1 MTDAMMD
8 FQRLDSGFS
17 TPDGFK
23 DGLAAYARR
32 RWQTH
37 TVKSIEREWD
47 LSTDE
52 AKNLLQ
58 GRTSLRTIEKIL
70 SHKNG
75 GWSLALPILGG
86 VIGHGLTDFIASE
99 RSRLD
104 HEAEQ
109 RRLQAAELGRA
120 AALLHAVD
128 GGPRD
133 HPVAGMGSR

>member
-1 MTDAMMD
+1 MTFQSHDGGISAPD
-8 FQRLDSGFS
+8 FKSGLRAYVKRQWPTHTLKNIERCWDL
-17 TPDGFK
+17 TPDE
-23 DGLAAYARR
+23 ARR
-32 RWQTH
+32 LN
-37 TVKSIEREWD
+37 KG
-47 LSTDE
+47 E
-52 AKNLLQ
+52 A
-58 GRTSLRTIEKIL
+58 SLRTVEKIL

-99 RSRLD
+99 RNRLD

-109 RRLQAAELGRA
+109 RRIQAAELGRA

-128 GGPRD
+128 GGARR

>member
-1 MTDAMMD
+1 MT
-8 FQRLDSGFS
+8 FQHHDGGSF

-32 RWQTH
+32 RWPTH

-99 RSRLD
+99 RNRLD

-109 RRLQAAELGRA
+109 RRIQAAELGRA
-120 AALLHAVD
+120 EAFLHTVD
-128 GGPRD
+128 VDAGR

>member
-1 MTDAMMD
+1 MDAMRD
-8 FQRLDSGFS
+8 FQRLDGGSF

-23 DGLAAYARR
+23 DGLAVYARR

-99 RSRLD
+99 RDRLD

-120 AALLHAVD
+120 EAFLHTVD
-128 GGPRD
+128 VDARRPA
-133 HPVAGMGSR
+133 VAGMGSR

>member
-1 MTDAMMD
+1 MT
-8 FQRLDSGFS
+8 FQHH
-17 TPDGFK
+17 DGGVSAPNFK
-23 DGLAAYARR
+23 MGLQAYVQR
-32 RWQTH
+32 RWPTH
-37 TVKSIEREWD
+37 TLKNIERCWD
-47 LSTDE
+47 LTPDE
-52 AKNLLQ
+52 AKRLLR
-58 GRTSLRTIEKIL
+58 GEASLRTIEKIL

-99 RSRLD
+99 RNRLD

-109 RRLQAAELGRA
+109 RRLQADELGRA
-120 AALLHAVD
+120 AAFLHSVD